1 MSFAELRVKLQKT
14 CPQSR
19 LAIVDKA
26 YQFAE
31 EAHRNQLRN
40 SGEDYILHPLE
51 VAQILVELEMDEVTI
66 AAALLHDVVE
76 DTAFTIADIEK
87 EFGSEVALLVDGV
100 TKLGR
105 IAYKSKM
112 EQQVENLRKMF
123 LAMAKDIRV
132 ILIKL
137 ADRLHN
143 MRTLKYH
150 SVEKQKK
157 IAQETLE
164 IFAPL
169 ANRLGIFRI
178 KWELEDLSFRY
189 LKPQE
194 YYDLVE
200 GIALKRREREA
211 YINEVIVHMRE
222 RLDDVEIYA
231 DIAGRPKHF
240 YSIYRKMTTQ
250 HKELSEI
257 YDLMAIRV
265 VVESVNDCYGA
276 LGIIHTLWKPIPG
289 RFKDYIAMPKP
300 NMYQSLHT
308 TLIGVHGEPFEI
320 QIRTCDMNRTSEYGI
335 AAHWKYKEGGN
346 KEGGNKEGNN
356 KEGSN
361 KEGGCKA
368 SGNKAASVNFD
379 QKLAWLRQL
388 LEWQHD
394 SRDAGEFMES
404 LKIDLFADTVFVF
417 TPKGDV
423 VELPAGS
430 CPIDFAYRVHTDVGH
445 RCIGAKINARI
456 VPLET
461 KLNNGDI
468 LEILT
473 SKQSGPSRD
482 WLAFVQ
488 TSQAKNR
495 IRQWFKKEQREDNIA
510 RGRESLEREVRKLG
524 LDPVSV
530 LKSES
535 LYAFGKSQNFAGVE
549 DLYAA
554 IGDGVLTANKV
565 LMRLRED
572 LSKEEREKVQLAAL
586 QQGEGKT
593 PTPSAYGKASHGV
606 RVKGVDNV
614 LVRFAQCCNPLPGDS
629 IIGYITRGRGVSIH
643 RGDCS
648 NIRSHFQ
655 EEGDRVVEVMW
666 AEQMDSTYPV
676 DIQIYGM
683 DKPRLVTEVMNTVLD
698 TRTHILGINAKVGKD
713 SIAHIQ
719 LRIEIRNLDQ
729 LKMVMHK
736 IRKVK
741 DITDV
746 KRIHSGGK

>member
-1 MSFAELRVKLQKT
+1 MSFAELKVKLQKIS
-14 CPQSR
+14 PQAS
-19 LAIVDKA
+19 LAIVEKA
-26 YQFAE
+26 YHFAE
-31 EAHRNQLRN
+31 VAHRNQLRN

-51 VAQILVELEMDEVTI
+51 VAQILAELEMDEATI
-66 AAALLHDVVE
+66 AASLLHDVVE
-76 DTAFTIADIEK
+76 DTLYTIEDIEK
-87 EFGSEVALLVDGV
+87 EFGSEIALLVDGV

-105 IAYKSKM
+105 IEYKSKM

-150 SVEKQKK
+150 SIEKQKE

-200 GIALKRREREA
+200 RIALKRREREA
-211 YINEVIVHMRE
+211 YIDDVIVQMRE
-222 RLDDVEIYA
+222 RLNEVEIYA
-231 DIAGRPKHF
+231 DIEGRPKHF
-240 YSIYRKMTTQ
+240 YSIYRKMMTQ
-250 HKELSEI
+250 NKELSEI

-320 QIRTCDMNRTSEYGI
+320 QIRTSEMHRTSEYGI
-335 AAHWKYKEGGN
+335 AAHWKYKEASN
-346 KEGGNKEGNN
+346 KEGGSKENSN

-361 KEGGCKA
+361 KVA
-368 SGNKAASVNFD
+368 DVNFE
-379 QKLAWLRQL
+379 QKLSWLRQL

-423 VELPAGS
+423 VELPADS

-445 RCIGAKINARI
+445 RCVGAKINGRI

-461 KLNNGDI
+461 KLTNGDI

-473 SKQSGPSRD
+473 SKQGTGPSRD
-482 WLAFVQ
+482 WLAFVK

-510 RGRESLEREVRKLG
+510 RGRENLEREVHKLG
-524 LDPVSV
+524 LEAGNV
-530 LKSES
+530 LKLES
-535 LYAFGKSQNFAGVE
+535 LLAIAKSQNFAGVD

-554 IGDGVLTANKV
+554 IGDGVLTPNKV
-565 LMRLRED
+565 LMRLREE
-572 LSKEEREKVQLAAL
+572 LSKEEREKLHLAAL
-586 QQGEGKT
+586 QQGEGKK
-593 PTPSAYGKASHGV
+593 PSPYGKASHGV

-614 LVRFAQCCNPLPGDS
+614 LVRFSRCCNPLPGDA

-643 RGDCS
+643 RGDCNNMLCHS
-648 NIRSHFQ
+648 Q
-655 EEGDRVVEVMW
+655 EESERVVEVMW
-666 AEQMDSTYPV
+666 AEQIDSTYPV
-676 DIQIYGM
+676 DIQIYGK
-683 DKPRLVTEVMNTVLD
+683 DKPHLVTEVMNTVVD
-698 TRTHILGINAKVGKD
+698 TRTHILGINAQVGRD
-713 SIAHIQ
+713 TIAHIQ
-719 LRIEIRNLDQ
+719 LRVEIRNVEQ

-736 IRKVK
+736 IRKIK

-746 KRIHSGGK
+746 DRVYSGGK

>member
-1 MSFAELRVKLQKT
+1 MSFAELRVNLQKKS
-14 CPQSR
+14 PQAR

-26 YQFAE
+26 YEFAE
-31 EAHRNQLRN
+31 VAHRNQLRN

-51 VAQILVELEMDEVTI
+51 VSQILVELEMDEATI

-76 DTAFTIADIEK
+76 DTTLTILDIEK
-87 EFGSEVALLVDGV
+87 EFGSEIALLVDGV

-105 IAYKSKM
+105 IEYKSKV

-150 SVEKQKK
+150 SIQKQKE

-189 LKPQE
+189 LKTQE

-211 YINEVIVHMRE
+211 YINDVIVQMRE
-222 RLDDVEIYA
+222 RLKEVDIYA
-231 DIAGRPKHF
+231 DIVGRPKHF

-265 VVESVNDCYGA
+265 IVESVNDCYGA
-276 LGIIHTLWKPIPG
+276 LGIVHTMWKPIPG

-308 TLIGVHGEPFEI
+308 TLIGLHGEPFEI
-320 QIRTCDMNRTSEYGI
+320 QIRTCEMHRTSEYGI
-335 AAHWKYKEGGN
+335 AAHWKYKEGG
-346 KEGGNKEGNN
+346 KDGGNKSAG
-356 KEGSN
+356 
-361 KEGGCKA
+361 
-368 SGNKAASVNFD
+368 VNFE
-379 QKLAWLRQL
+379 QKLSWLRQL
-388 LEWQHD
+388 LEWQQD

-404 LKIDLFADTVFVF
+404 LKIDLFTDTVFVF

-423 VELPAGS
+423 VELPADS

-445 RCIGAKINARI
+445 RCIGAKINGRI

-461 KLNNGDI
+461 KLTNGDI

-473 SKQSGPSRD
+473 SRQGGAPSRD
-482 WLAFVQ
+482 WITFVK

-495 IRQWFKKEQREDNIA
+495 IRQWFKKEQREDNII

-524 LDPVSV
+524 LDPFI
-530 LKSES
+530 LKPES
-535 LYAFGKSQNFAGVE
+535 LVAIGKSQNLLSLDDV
-549 DLYAA
+549 YAA
-554 IGDGVLTANKV
+554 IGDGVLTTNKV

-572 LSKEEREKVQLAAL
+572 LSKEEREKLQLESL
-586 QQGEGKT
+586 QQNEGKT
-593 PTPSAYGKASHGV
+593 PTQSVYGKASHGV
-606 RVKGVDNV
+606 RVKGIDNV
-614 LVRFAQCCNPLPGDS
+614 LVRFAQCCNPLPGDA

-648 NIRSHFQ
+648 NVLTHSEDER
-655 EEGDRVVEVMW
+655 ERVVEVVW
-666 AEQMDSTYPV
+666 SEYVDSTYPV
-676 DIQIYGM
+676 DIQIYGK

-713 SIAHIQ
+713 SLSYIQ
-719 LRIEIRNLDQ
+719 LRIEIRNLEQ

-736 IRKVK
+736 IRKLK
-741 DITDV
+741 DITEV
-746 KRIHSGGK
+746 KRIHPGGR

>member
-1 MSFAELRVKLQKT
+1 MSFAELMVKMKKKS
-14 CPQSR
+14 PEAR

-31 EAHRNQLRN
+31 VAHRNQLRN

-51 VAQILVELEMDEVTI
+51 VAQILVELEMDEATI

-76 DTAFTIADIEK
+76 DTEFTIQDIEK
-87 EFGSEVALLVDGV
+87 AFGAEIALLVDGV

-105 IAYKSKM
+105 IEYKSKV

-150 SVEKQKK
+150 SEKKQKE

-211 YINEVIVHMRE
+211 YINEVIVQMRD
-222 RLDDVEIYA
+222 RLDEVEIYA

-265 VVESVNDCYGA
+265 IVDSVNDCYGA
-276 LGIIHTLWKPIPG
+276 LGIIHTMWKPIPG

-308 TLIGVHGEPFEI
+308 TLIGLLGEPFEI
-320 QIRTCDMNRTSEYGI
+320 QIRTCEMHRTSEYGI
-335 AAHWKYKEGGN
+335 AAHWKYKEGSNNECANKSTSNKDCGN
-346 KEGGNKEGNN
+346 KT
-356 KEGSN
+356 
-361 KEGGCKA
+361 
-368 SGNKAASVNFD
+368 ASVNFD
-379 QKLAWLRQL
+379 QKLSWLRQL

-423 VELPAGS
+423 VELPADS
-430 CPIDFAYRVHTDVGH
+430 CPVDFAYRVHTDVGH
-445 RCIGAKINARI
+445 RCIGAKINGRI

-473 SKQSGPSRD
+473 SKQGGTQS
-482 WLAFVQ
+482 
-488 TSQAKNR
+488 
-495 IRQWFKKEQREDNIA
+495 
-510 RGRESLEREVRKLG
+510 
-524 LDPVSV
+524 
-530 LKSES
+530 
-535 LYAFGKSQNFAGVE
+535 
-549 DLYAA
+549 
-554 IGDGVLTANKV
+554 
-565 LMRLRED
+565 
-572 LSKEEREKVQLAAL
+572 
-586 QQGEGKT
+586 
-593 PTPSAYGKASHGV
+593 
-606 RVKGVDNV
+606 
-614 LVRFAQCCNPLPGDS
+614 
-629 IIGYITRGRGVSIH
+629 
-643 RGDCS
+643 
-648 NIRSHFQ
+648 
-655 EEGDRVVEVMW
+655 
-666 AEQMDSTYPV
+666 
-676 DIQIYGM
+676 
-683 DKPRLVTEVMNTVLD
+683 RLVVFC
-698 TRTHILGINAKVGKD
+698 
-713 SIAHIQ
+713 
-719 LRIEIRNLDQ
+719 
-729 LKMVMHK
+729 
-736 IRKVK
+736 
-741 DITDV
+741 
-746 KRIHSGGK
+746 

>member
-1 MSFAELRVKLQKT
+1 MSFAELRVKLQKKS
-14 CPQSR
+14 PQAR

-26 YQFAE
+26 YEFAE
-31 EAHRNQLRN
+31 VAHRNQLRN

-51 VAQILVELEMDEVTI
+51 VAQILVELELDEATI

-76 DTAFTIADIEK
+76 DTSFTLANIEK
-87 EFGSEVALLVDGV
+87 EFGSEIALLVDGV

-105 IAYKSKM
+105 IEYKSKV

-150 SVEKQKK
+150 SLDKQKE

-211 YINEVIVHMRE
+211 YINEVIVLMRE
-222 RLDDVEIYA
+222 RLREVDIYA

-276 LGIIHTLWKPIPG
+276 LGIVHTLWKPLPG

-320 QIRTCDMNRTSEYGI
+320 QIRTCEMHRTSEYGI
-335 AAHWKYKEGGN
+335 AAHWKYKEGS
-346 KEGGNKEGNN
+346 KEGGKE
-356 KEGSN
+356 
-361 KEGGCKA
+361 A
-368 SGNKAASVNFD
+368 GNKTASVNFE
-379 QKLAWLRQL
+379 QKLSWLRQL

-404 LKIDLFADTVFVF
+404 LKIDLFTDTVFVF

-423 VELPAGS
+423 VELPADS

-445 RCIGAKINARI
+445 RCIGAKINGRI

-461 KLNNGDI
+461 KLTNGDI

-473 SKQSGPSRD
+473 SKQGGAPSRD
-482 WLAFVQ
+482 WLAFVK

-495 IRQWFKKEQREDNIA
+495 IRQWFKKEQREDNIV
-510 RGRESLEREVRKLG
+510 RGRESLEREVRKHG
-524 LDPVSV
+524 VDPDI
-530 LKSES
+530 LKPES
-535 LYAFGKSQNFAGVE
+535 LLAIGKSQNLLALDDV
-549 DLYAA
+549 YAA
-554 IGDGVLTANKV
+554 IGDGVLTTNKV

-572 LSKEEREKVQLAAL
+572 LSKEEREKLQLASL
-586 QQGEGKT
+586 QQGEGKI
-593 PTPSAYGKASHGV
+593 PTQTSYGKASHGV
-606 RVKGVDNV
+606 RVKGIDNV
-614 LVRFAQCCNPLPGDS
+614 LIRFAQCCNPLPGDT

-648 NIRSHFQ
+648 NILSHS
-655 EEGDRVVEVMW
+655 EDESERVVEVVW
-666 AEQMDSTYPV
+666 AEQVDSTYPV
-676 DIQIYGM
+676 DIQIFGM

-698 TRTHILGINAKVGKD
+698 TRTHILGINARVGKD
-713 SIAHIQ
+713 NLAHIQ

-741 DITDV
+741 DITEV
-746 KRIHSGGK
+746 KRIHSGGR

>member
-1 MSFAELRVKLQKT
+1 MSFAELRAKMQKT
-14 CPQSR
+14 SPQSR
-19 LAIVDKA
+19 LAIVEKA

-31 EAHRNQLRN
+31 VAHRNQLRN

-51 VAQILVELEMDEVTI
+51 VAQILVELEMDEATI

-76 DTAFTIADIEK
+76 DTSYTIADIEK
-87 EFGSEVALLVDGV
+87 EFGSEIALLVDGV

-105 IAYKSKM
+105 IEYKSKM

-150 SVEKQKK
+150 SIEKQKE

-169 ANRLGIFRI
+169 ANRLGIFMI

-200 GIALKRREREA
+200 KIALKRREREA
-211 YINEVIVHMRE
+211 YINEVIILMRE
-222 RLDDVEIYA
+222 RLNEVEIYA

-240 YSIYRKMTTQ
+240 YSIYRKMVTQ
-250 HKELSEI
+250 NKELSEI
-257 YDLMAIRV
+257 YDLMAVRV

-320 QIRTCDMNRTSEYGI
+320 QIRTCEMHRTSEYGI
-335 AAHWKYKEGGN
+335 AAHWKYKEGGGKEVGS
-346 KEGGNKEGNN
+346 KEGGNKEG
-356 KEGSN
+356 S
-361 KEGGCKA
+361 
-368 SGNKAASVNFD
+368 NKAASVNFD
-379 QKLAWLRQL
+379 QKLSWLRQL

-417 TPKGDV
+417 SPKGDV
-423 VELPAGS
+423 IELPADS

-445 RCIGAKINARI
+445 RCIGAKINGRI

-461 KLNNGDI
+461 KLTNGDI
-468 LEILT
+468 IEILT
-473 SKQSGPSRD
+473 SKQGGAPSRD
-482 WLAFVQ
+482 WLAFVK

-510 RGRESLEREVRKLG
+510 RGRESLEREVHKLG
-524 LDPVSV
+524 LEQANV
-530 LKSES
+530 LKLES
-535 LYAFGKSQNFAGVE
+535 LLAIAKSQNFAGVD

-554 IGDGVLTANKV
+554 IGDGVLTPNKV
-565 LMRLRED
+565 LMRLREE
-572 LSKEEREKVQLAAL
+572 LSKEEREKIHLATL
-586 QQGEGKT
+586 QQGEGKK
-593 PTPSAYGKASHGV
+593 PSPYGKASHGV

-614 LVRFAQCCNPLPGDS
+614 LVRFSRCCNPLPGDA

-648 NIRSHFQ
+648 NILSHAQ
-655 EEGDRVVEVMW
+655 EEQERVVEVMW
-666 AEQMDSTYPV
+666 DEEIDSTYPV
-676 DIQIYGM
+676 DIQIYGK
-683 DKPRLVTEVMNTVLD
+683 DKPRLVTEIMNTVLD

-713 SIAHIQ
+713 DIAYIQ
-719 LRIEIRNLDQ
+719 LRVEIRNVEQ

-741 DITDV
+741 DVTDV
-746 KRIHSGGK
+746 ERVHSGGK

>member
-1 MSFAELRVKLQKT
+1 MSFEELRVNLQNKF
-14 CPQSR
+14 PQAH
-19 LAIVDKA
+19 LDIVDKA

-31 EAHRNQLRN
+31 VAHRNQLRN
-40 SGEDYILHPLE
+40 SGEDYILHPLA
-51 VAQILVELEMDEVTI
+51 VAQILVELEMDEATI
-66 AAALLHDVVE
+66 AASLLHDVVE
-76 DTAFTIADIEK
+76 DTAYTIADIEK
-87 EFGSEVALLVDGV
+87 EFGSEIALLVDGV

-105 IAYKSKM
+105 IEYKSKM

-150 SVEKQKK
+150 SIEKQKE

-189 LKPQE
+189 LKPEE

-200 GIALKRREREA
+200 RIALKRREREA
-211 YINEVIVHMRE
+211 YISEVIVQMRE
-222 RLDDVEIYA
+222 RFNEVEIYA

-240 YSIYRKMTTQ
+240 YSIYRKMITKN
-250 HKELSEI
+250 KELSEI

-276 LGIIHTLWKPIPG
+276 LGIVHTLWKPIPG

-320 QIRTCDMNRTSEYGI
+320 QIRTSDMHRTSEYGI
-335 AAHWKYKEGGN
+335 AAHWKYKEGSTKETGN
-346 KEGGNKEGNN
+346 KTE
-356 KEGSN
+356 
-361 KEGGCKA
+361 
-368 SGNKAASVNFD
+368 SVNFE
-379 QKLAWLRQL
+379 QKLSWLRQL

-423 VELPAGS
+423 VELPADS

-445 RCIGAKINARI
+445 RCIGAKINGRI

-461 KLNNGDI
+461 KLTNGDI
-468 LEILT
+468 LEIMT
-473 SKQSGPSRD
+473 SRQGGAPSRD
-482 WLAFVQ
+482 WLTFVK

-495 IRQWFKKEQREDNIA
+495 IRQWFKKEQREDNII
-510 RGRESLEREVRKLG
+510 RGREILDREVRRLG
-524 LDPVSV
+524 LEPGNI
-530 LKSES
+530 LKLDS
-535 LYAFGKSQNFAGVE
+535 LLAIGKSQNFLALE

-554 IGDGVLTANKV
+554 IGDGVLTPNKV
-565 LMRLRED
+565 LMRLREE
-572 LSKEEREKVQLAAL
+572 LSKEERENLHLVTL
-586 QQGEGKT
+586 QQGEEKK
-593 PTPSAYGKASHGV
+593 PSPYGKASHGI

-614 LVRFAQCCNPLPGDS
+614 LVRFSRCCNPLPGDA

-648 NIRSHFQ
+648 NMLSHSH
-655 EEGDRVVEVMW
+655 EEHERVVEVMW
-666 AEQMDSTYPV
+666 DEQIDATYPV
-676 DIQIYGM
+676 DIQIYGK
-683 DKPRLVTEVMNTVLD
+683 DKPRLVTEIMNTVLD
-698 TRTHILGINAKVGKD
+698 TRTHILGINARVEKD
-713 SIAHIQ
+713 LMAHIQ
-719 LRIEIRNLDQ
+719 LRVEIRNVEQ

-736 IRKVK
+736 IRKIK

-746 KRIHSGGK
+746 DRVYSGGK

>member
-1 MSFAELRVKLQKT
+1 MSFAELLVKMKKKS
-14 CPQSR
+14 PQAR

-26 YQFAE
+26 YHFAE
-31 EAHRNQLRN
+31 VAHRNQLRN

-51 VAQILVELEMDEVTI
+51 VAQILVELEMDEATI

-76 DTAFTIADIEK
+76 DTEYTIADIEK
-87 EFGSEVALLVDGV
+87 NFGEEIALLVDGV

-105 IAYKSKM
+105 IEYKSKV

-150 SVEKQKK
+150 SPAKQKE

-189 LKPQE
+189 LKPEE

-211 YINEVIVHMRE
+211 YINEVIVQMRE
-222 RLDDVEIYA
+222 KLDEVQIYA

-250 HKELSEI
+250 NKELSEI

-265 VVESVNDCYGA
+265 IVDSVNDCYGA
-276 LGIIHTLWKPIPG
+276 LGIIHTMWKPIPG

-308 TLIGVHGEPFEI
+308 TLIGENGEPFEI
-320 QIRTCDMNRTSEYGI
+320 QIRTCEMHRTSEYGI
-335 AAHWKYKEGGN
+335 AAHWKYKEGSG
-346 KEGGNKEGNN
+346 KECSTNTT
-356 KEGSN
+356 SN
-361 KEGGCKA
+361 KT
-368 SGNKAASVNFD
+368 ASVNFE
-379 QKLAWLRQL
+379 QKLSWLRQL

-423 VELPAGS
+423 VELPAES
-430 CPIDFAYRVHTDVGH
+430 CPVDFAYRVHTDVGH
-445 RCIGAKINARI
+445 RCIGAKINGRI
-456 VPLET
+456 VPLDT
-461 KLNNGDI
+461 KLANGDI

-473 SKQSGPSRD
+473 SKQGGGPSRD
-482 WLAFVQ
+482 WLSFVK

-495 IRQWFKKEQREDNIA
+495 IRQWFKKEQREDNII

-524 LDPVSV
+524 LEPAEI
-530 LKSES
+530 LKPDS
-535 LYAFGKSQNFAGVE
+535 LMAIGKSQNFVSLD
-549 DLYAA
+549 DLYAS
-554 IGDGVLTANKV
+554 IGDGVLTPNKV

-572 LSKEEREKVQLAAL
+572 LTKEEREKMQLAAI
-586 QQGEGKT
+586 QQGEVK
-593 PTPSAYGKASHGV
+593 PSSQISYGKASHGV

-614 LVRFAQCCNPLPGDS
+614 LIRFAQCCNPLPGDS

-643 RGDCS
+643 REDCS
-648 NIRSHFQ
+648 NVLSHTND
-655 EEGDRVVEVMW
+655 EIDRIVEVMW
-666 AEQMDSTYPV
+666 AEQVDTTYPV
-676 DIQIYGM
+676 DIQIYGR
-683 DKPRLVTEVMNTVLD
+683 DKPRLVTEVMNAVLD
-698 TRTHILGINAKVGKD
+698 TRTHILGINARVGKGE
-713 SIAHIQ
+713 IAHIQ
-719 LRIEIRNLDQ
+719 LRIEIRNVEH

-736 IRKVK
+736 IRRVR
-741 DITDV
+741 DITEV
-746 KRIHSGGK
+746 KRIHSGGN

>member
-1 MSFAELRVKLQKT
+1 MSFTELRVKLQHKF
-14 CPQSR
+14 PQAR
-19 LAIVDKA
+19 LDIVDKA
-26 YQFAE
+26 YEFAE
-31 EAHRNQLRN
+31 VAHRNQLRN

-51 VAQILVELEMDEVTI
+51 VAMILVELEMDEATI
-66 AAALLHDVVE
+66 AASLLHDVVE
-76 DTAFTIADIEK
+76 DTCYTFADIEK
-87 EFGSEVALLVDGV
+87 EFGSEIALLVDGV

-105 IAYKSKM
+105 IEYKSKM

-150 SVEKQKK
+150 SIEKQKE

-189 LKPQE
+189 LKPEE

-200 GIALKRREREA
+200 RIALKRQEREI
-211 YINEVIVHMRE
+211 YISEVIVQMRE
-222 RLDDVEIYA
+222 KLDEVEIYA

-240 YSIYRKMTTQ
+240 YSIYSKMISQ
-250 HKELSEI
+250 NKELSEI

-308 TLIGVHGEPFEI
+308 TLIGDHGEPFEI
-320 QIRTCDMNRTSEYGI
+320 QIRTCEMHRTSEYGI
-335 AAHWKYKEGGN
+335 AAHWKYKEGSKGCSTRSGSG
-346 KEGGNKEGNN
+346 KECSHKPE
-356 KEGSN
+356 
-361 KEGGCKA
+361 
-368 SGNKAASVNFD
+368 SVNFE
-379 QKLAWLRQL
+379 QKLSWLRQL
-388 LEWQHD
+388 LEWQHE

-430 CPIDFAYRVHTDVGH
+430 CTIDFAYRVHTDVGH
-445 RCIGAKINARI
+445 RCVGAKINGRI
-456 VPLET
+456 VPFET
-461 KLNNGDI
+461 KLTNGDI
-468 LEILT
+468 LEVLT
-473 SKQSGPSRD
+473 SKQGGSPSRD
-482 WLAFVQ
+482 WLGFVK
-488 TSQAKNR
+488 TSQAKNK
-495 IRQWFKKEQREDNIA
+495 IRLWFKKEQREDNIV
-510 RGRESLEREVRKLG
+510 RGREGLDREVRKLG
-524 LDPVSV
+524 LEPTNI
-530 LKSES
+530 LKQES
-535 LYAFGKSQNFAGVE
+535 LLAFGKTQNFLALE

-554 IGDGVLTANKV
+554 IGDGVLSPNKV
-565 LMRLRED
+565 LMRLREE
-572 LSKEEREKVQLAAL
+572 LSKEERERLHLDSL
-586 QQGEGKT
+586 QQGEGKK
-593 PTPSAYGKASHGV
+593 PSIYGKASHGI

-614 LVRFAQCCNPLPGDS
+614 LVRFSRCCNPLPGDE
-629 IIGYITRGRGVSIH
+629 ITGYITRGRGVSIH
-643 RGDCS
+643 RVDCS
-648 NIRSHFQ
+648 NILSHSQ
-655 EEGDRVVEVMW
+655 EENERVVEVMW
-666 AEQMDSTYPV
+666 DEQIDSSYPV
-676 DIQIYGM
+676 NIEIYGK
-683 DKPRLVTEVMNTVLD
+683 DKPRLVTEVMNTVLE
-698 TRTHILGINAKVGKD
+698 TRTHISGVNARVVKD
-713 SIAHIQ
+713 DVAHIQ
-719 LRIEIRNLDQ
+719 LGVEIRNVEQ

-736 IRKVK
+736 IRKIK

-746 KRIHSGGK
+746 NRVRAGGS

>member
-1 MSFAELRVKLQKT
+1 MSFAELMEILHKKS
-14 CPQSR
+14 PQAR
-19 LAIVDKA
+19 LAIVEKA

-31 EAHRNQLRN
+31 KAHRGQFRN
-40 SGEDYILHPLE
+40 SGEDYIQHPLE
-51 VAQILVELEMDEVTI
+51 VAQILVELEMDEATI

-76 DTAFTIADIEK
+76 DTSLTLGDIEK
-87 EFGSEVALLVDGV
+87 EFGSEIALLVDGV

-105 IAYKSKM
+105 IEYKSKV

-150 SVEKQKK
+150 SIEKQKE

-211 YINEVIVHMRE
+211 YINEVIIIMRE
-222 RLDDVEIYA
+222 RLREVDIYA

-320 QIRTCDMNRTSEYGI
+320 QIRTCEMHRTSEYGI
-335 AAHWKYKEGGN
+335 AAHWKYKEGN
-346 KEGGNKEGNN
+346 KENN
-356 KEGSN
+356 KDGSN
-361 KEGGCKA
+361 KT
-368 SGNKAASVNFD
+368 ASVNFE
-379 QKLAWLRQL
+379 QKLSWLRQL

-404 LKIDLFADTVFVF
+404 LKIDLFTDTVFVF

-423 VELPAGS
+423 VELPADS
-430 CPIDFAYRVHTDVGH
+430 CPVDFAYRVHTDVGH
-445 RCIGAKINARI
+445 RCIGAKINGRI

-461 KLNNGDI
+461 KLSNGDI

-473 SKQSGPSRD
+473 SKQGGAPSRD
-482 WLAFVQ
+482 WLAFVK

-495 IRQWFKKEQREDNIA
+495 IRQWFKKEQREDNIV
-510 RGRESLEREVRKLG
+510 RGRENLEREVRKLG
-524 LDPVSV
+524 LDPII
-530 LKSES
+530 LRPES
-535 LYAFGKSQNFAGVE
+535 LLAIGKSQNLMGL
-549 DLYAA
+549 DDIYAA
-554 IGDGVLTANKV
+554 IGDGVLTTNKV

-572 LSKEEREKVQLAAL
+572 LSKEEREKLQLASL
-586 QQGEGKT
+586 QQSEGKT
-593 PTPSAYGKASHGV
+593 LAQTSYGKASHGV
-606 RVKGVDNV
+606 RVKGIDNV
-614 LVRFAQCCNPLPGDS
+614 LIRFAQCCNPLPGDT

-648 NIRSHFQ
+648 NVLSHSQ
-655 EEGDRVVEVMW
+655 EESERVVEVVW
-666 AEQMDSTYPV
+666 AEQVDSTYPV

-698 TRTHILGINAKVGKD
+698 TRTHILGINARVGKD
-713 SIAHIQ
+713 NIAHIQ
-719 LRIEIRNLDQ
+719 LRIEIRNLEQ
-729 LKMVMHK
+729 LKTVMHK

-741 DITDV
+741 DITEV
-746 KRIHSGGK
+746 KRIHSGGR

>member
-1 MSFAELRVKLQKT
+1 MSFAELRVKLQKKS
-14 CPQSR
+14 PQAR

-31 EAHRNQLRN
+31 VAHRNQLRN
-40 SGEDYILHPLE
+40 SGEDYIHHPLQ
-51 VAQILVELEMDEVTI
+51 VAQILVELEMDEATI
-66 AAALLHDVVE
+66 AASLLHDVVE
-76 DTAFTIADIEK
+76 DTSYTLADIEK

-105 IAYKSKM
+105 IEYKSKM

-150 SVEKQKK
+150 SVEKQKE

-200 GIALKRREREA
+200 KIALKRQEREA
-211 YINEVIVHMRE
+211 YINEVIVQMRE
-222 RLDDVEIYA
+222 RLDEVEIYA

-240 YSIYRKMTTQ
+240 YSIYRKMITQ
-250 HKELSEI
+250 NKELSEI

-308 TLIGVHGEPFEI
+308 TLIGAQGEPFEI
-320 QIRTCDMNRTSEYGI
+320 QIRTCEMHRTSEYGI
-335 AAHWKYKEGGN
+335 AAHWKYKEGASKDGGS
-346 KEGGNKEGNN
+346 KEAGSKEASSKDGGNKDG
-356 KEGSN
+356 
-361 KEGGCKA
+361 
-368 SGNKAASVNFD
+368 GNKAASVNFD
-379 QKLAWLRQL
+379 QKLSWLRQL

-423 VELPAGS
+423 VELPADS

-445 RCIGAKINARI
+445 RCVGAKINGRI

-461 KLNNGDI
+461 KLTNGDI
-468 LEILT
+468 LEVLT
-473 SKQSGPSRD
+473 SKQGGGPSRD
-482 WLAFVQ
+482 WLSFVK

-510 RGRESLEREVRKLG
+510 RGRENLDREVRKLG
-524 LDPVSV
+524 LDPGNV
-530 LKSES
+530 LKVDS
-535 LYAFGKSQNFAGVE
+535 LLAIGKSQNFIGVD

-554 IGDGVLTANKV
+554 IGDGVITPNKV
-565 LMRLRED
+565 LMRLREE
-572 LSKEEREKVQLAAL
+572 LSKEEREKMHLESL
-586 QQGEGKT
+586 QQGEGKK
-593 PTPSAYGKASHGV
+593 PSPYGKASHGV

-614 LVRFAQCCNPLPGDS
+614 LVRFSRCCNPLPGDA

-643 RGDCS
+643 RGDCT
-648 NIRSHFQ
+648 NILSHSQ
-655 EEGDRVVEVMW
+655 EEHERVVEVMW
-666 AEQMDSTYPV
+666 AEEIDSTYPV
-676 DIQIYGM
+676 DIQIFGK

-698 TRTHILGINAKVGKD
+698 TRTHILGINARVGKD
-713 SIAHIQ
+713 NVAHIQ
-719 LRIEIRNLDQ
+719 LRVEIRNVEQ

-746 KRIHSGGK
+746 ERVHTGGK